1 MTQNIYCHS
10 KREERGHRDEV
21 LELRKM
27 DIPSRANSKICNAM
41 SDFWAF
47 RWLCHGHA
55 IHFEC
60 CDWRECQ
67 ATEDQ
72 ALLLL
77 TTQQM
82 WTGALR
88 RHITSVFL
96 GLSSSLLHLSAIHLF
111 NHHHHPHLKR
121 IVKSYDT
128 PLESSGNYL
137 VTFLPTFMIVQQVY
151 ALKEIKVT
159 SVTVIPFPMW
169 IARLSACQSLRC
181 IV

>member
-1 MTQNIYCHS
+1 MTQNIHCHS
-10 KREERGHRDEV
+10 KREERGHGDEV
-21 LELRKM
+21 LKLSKI
-27 DIPSRANSKICNAM
+27 DTPIRANSKICNAM

-60 CDWRECQ
+60 CDWWECQ

-72 ALLLL
+72 ALLFANHTADVNWCSKKIHHLCVSGTFPVCCYTCLQFTYL
-77 TTQQM
+77 TP
-82 WTGALR
+82 R
-88 RHITSVFL
+88 
-96 GLSSSLLHLSAIHLF
+96 
-111 NHHHHPHLKR
+111 PYLKR

-128 PLESSGNYL
+128 PLESPGNYL

-159 SVTVIPFPMW
+159 SVTVTLFPMW